1 MNRLKAK
8 YNEVVKPALAK
19 EFDIKNPMLIPAIE
33 KIVISVGAGESAKDQ
48 KQLQNIA
55 DTISL
60 IAGQKAVVTDA
71 KKSVAGFKVR
81 EGFPVGVKVTLR
93 KENMFA
99 FLDKLI
105 SIALPRVKDFRGL
118 AKDGFDG
125 RGNYNF
131 GLNEQLMFPEVEYD
145 KILRTH
151 GMNIVIVTTTN
162 SDKEA
167 FKLLELFGLPFAKG
181 KAARKPKF
189 TVRGYTRCQI
199 CGRPH
204 SVYKDFGICRVC
216 LRKMANEGLIPG
228 LKKASW

>member
-19 EFDIKNPMLIPAIE
+19 EFDIKNPMLITAIE

-118 AKDGFDG
+118 PKDGFDG

-181 KAARKPKF
+181 K
-189 TVRGYTRCQI
+189 
-199 CGRPH
+199 
-204 SVYKDFGICRVC
+204 
-216 LRKMANEGLIPG
+216 
-228 LKKASW
+228 

>member
-118 AKDGFDG
+118 PKDGFDG
-125 RGNYNF
+125 RGTYNF
-131 GLNEQLMFPEVEYD
+131 GLDEQLMFPEVEYD

-181 KAARKPKF
+181 K
-189 TVRGYTRCQI
+189 
-199 CGRPH
+199 
-204 SVYKDFGICRVC
+204 
-216 LRKMANEGLIPG
+216 
-228 LKKASW
+228 

>member
-118 AKDGFDG
+118 PKDGVDG
-125 RGNYNF
+125 
-131 GLNEQLMFPEVEYD
+131 
-145 KILRTH
+145 
-151 GMNIVIVTTTN
+151 
-162 SDKEA
+162 A
-167 FKLLELFGLPFAKG
+167 

-189 TVRGYTRCQI
+189 AVRGYTRCQI

>member
-118 AKDGFDG
+118 PKDGFDG
-125 RGNYNF
+125 RGNYGF

-181 KAARKPKF
+181 K
-189 TVRGYTRCQI
+189 
-199 CGRPH
+199 
-204 SVYKDFGICRVC
+204 
-216 LRKMANEGLIPG
+216 
-228 LKKASW
+228 